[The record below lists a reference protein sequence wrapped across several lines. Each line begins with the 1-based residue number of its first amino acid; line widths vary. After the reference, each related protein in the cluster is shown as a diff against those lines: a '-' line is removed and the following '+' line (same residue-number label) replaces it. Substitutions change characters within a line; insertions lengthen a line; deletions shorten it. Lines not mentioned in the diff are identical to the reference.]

1 MIHDGLASFRS
12 FPREGKS
19 AVIWGGAFELL
30 CYSVL
35 QQQLRPIVLVFQ
47 VVVLQMYLYYGF
59 YLVVCTLFCFY
70 VFPACLERFEIYEH
84 VACLLASPLIHK

>member
-47 VVVLQMYLYYGF
+47 VVVL
-59 YLVVCTLFCFY
+59 
-70 VFPACLERFEIYEH
+70 
-84 VACLLASPLIHK
+84 